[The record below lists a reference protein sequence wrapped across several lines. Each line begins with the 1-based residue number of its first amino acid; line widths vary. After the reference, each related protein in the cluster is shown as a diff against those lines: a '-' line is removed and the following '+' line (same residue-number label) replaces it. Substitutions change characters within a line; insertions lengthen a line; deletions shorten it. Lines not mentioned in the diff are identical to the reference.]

1 MQDINGHFLHLRL
14 HPTSGQQILRSPEFL
29 STRDK
34 CVLEVFVHQSSM
46 SKGSLRVVVEPT
58 RPHESSW
65 ISGEIAGNDLRRWE
79 LKTFPIGRITKEIRI
94 LFEVVPNNDIR
105 RGHVSID
112 NLKMRNCFPDRVIK
126 DNCSEV
132 QVKCSANKMD
142 VCMNIPRICDINV
155 DCDNNEDEQL
165 NCDKI
170 PFGGRCD
177 FENGWCG
184 WQNSGRGLLLW
195 ARYSGP
201 TPTEKTGPESDHTYQ
216 STNLTGH
223 YMFVNMNQHFSE
235 PKKSKIFGFASNAI
249 MNSIVFN
256 PPPLVHSNASS
267 IYRNSCVIRYY
278 VHQYGFNPG
287 SINLSVVEIKHKENV
302 TTTLWWSSKNQGE
315 DWIRVELSLPNIT
328 SRFDFG
334 IFMVKFL
341 F

>member
-1 MQDINGHFLHLRL
+1 MRL
-14 HPTSGQQILRSPEFL
+14 HPTSGQQILRSPQFA

-46 SKGSLRVVVEPT
+46 SKGSLRVVVEPLK
-58 RPHESSW
+58 PHESSW

-79 LKTFPIGRITKEIRI
+79 LKSFPIGRITKEIRI
-94 LFEVVPNNDIR
+94 LFEVVPNSDIR

-155 DCDNNEDEQL
+155 DCDNSEDEQL

-195 ARYSGP
+195 ARNSGP
-201 TPTEKTGPESDHTYQ
+201 TPTEKTGPDTDHTYQ
-216 STNLTGH
+216 HTNLTGH
-223 YMFVNMNQHFSE
+223 YMFVNMNQHSSE

-267 IYRNSCVIRYY
+267 IHRNSCVIRYY

-287 SINLSVVEIKHKENV
+287 SINLSVVEMKHKENV

-315 DWIRVELSLPNIT
+315 DWIRVELPLPNIT
-328 SRFDFG
+328 SRFDWNLKNL
-334 IFMVKFL
+334 IFFY
-341 F
+341 

>member
-1 MQDINGHFLHLRL
+1 
-14 HPTSGQQILRSPEFL
+14 
-29 STRDK
+29 
-34 CVLEVFVHQSSM
+34 M

-58 RPHESSW
+58 KPYENSW

-79 LKTFPIGRITKEIRI
+79 LKTFQIGRITKEIRI
-94 LFEVVPNNDIR
+94 LFEVSPNNDIR

-112 NLKMRNCFPDRVIK
+112 NLKMRNCFPERVIK

-142 VCMNIPRICDINV
+142 VCMNIPRICDINI

-201 TPTEKTGPESDHTYQ
+201 TPTEKTGPESDHTYS

-334 IFMVKFL
+334 ISNFF